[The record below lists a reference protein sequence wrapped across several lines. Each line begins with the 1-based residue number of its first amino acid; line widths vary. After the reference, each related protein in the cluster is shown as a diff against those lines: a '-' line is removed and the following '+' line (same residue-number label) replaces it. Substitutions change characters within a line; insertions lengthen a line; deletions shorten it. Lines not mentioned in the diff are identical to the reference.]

1 VAERNETLISLL
13 RPLGRRLRL
22 RDGHLLAT
30 RTLWLPL
37 LAAALIQ
44 LLGRLFPLLG
54 YDRLA
59 WTPLALWLVLVLGY
73 GLLRPLPPFRV
84 ARRADAELGLRDR
97 LATALELGHGDPERS
112 RRFDAALVAS
122 QQSDALAVARS
133 LDLSRAFPLR
143 WPTRLLALAAGCLAA
158 ALLLTY
164 LPNPMDAILTE
175 RAAVAAAAEEQAE
188 QLEELAEELAA
199 DETLDPAEREELLR
213 QLREAIESL
222 RNNPGDREQAMADL
236 AKLEEALRHQLD
248 PESAARRTAL
258 EGLAADLSAL
268 AAPISPPSVPPLGGA
283 EGGDEAA
290 RLLQE
295 LAEQAAEMSPAER
308 ENLAD
313 ALAEAAARIAGS
325 DAALASALSQ
335 LAQGVRSG
343 QSFSQA
349 AQSAADA
356 LRAASADASLQ
367 QALAQA
373 LGQAQGAAN
382 ALAQVGQSGQAQTPG
397 QGQGQSP
404 GQGPLGGGGGTTART
419 GPPGVRPGR
428 AGDPTAPN
436 KSFDVDEL
444 DTVFAPWQQGQPGDP
459 DFLPGRQTDQGQ
471 ETTRETT
478 QPQPGAS
485 GAALVPYSEV
495 FASYADAAV
504 ETMEREYVPSGLKE
518 YVREYFT
525 HLEP

>member
-1 VAERNETLISLL
+1 MAERNETLTSLL
-13 RPLGRRLRL
+13 RPPGRRLRL
-22 RDGHLLAT
+22 RDGHQLAT

-44 LLGRLFPLLG
+44 LLGRLIPLPG
-54 YDRLA
+54 HDWLA
-59 WTPLALWLVLVLGY
+59 WTPLILWLLLVPGY
-73 GLLRPLPPFRV
+73 GLLRPLPPSRV
-84 ARRADAELGLRDR
+84 ARRADAELGLCDR
-97 LATALELGHGDPERS
+97 LATALELGRGDPARS

-122 QQSDALAVARS
+122 QQSDALAIARA
-133 LDLSRAFPLR
+133 LDPGQAFPLR

-158 ALLLTY
+158 ALLLAY
-164 LPNPMDAILTE
+164 FPNPMDAILAE
-175 RAAVAAAAEEQAE
+175 RAAVVAVAEEQAE

-222 RNNPGDREQAMADL
+222 RNNPGDREQAMADV
-236 AKLEEALRHQLD
+236 AKLEEALRRQLD
-248 PESAARRTAL
+248 PESAARRAAL
-258 EGLAADLSAL
+258 EGLTADLATL
-268 AAPISPPSVPPLGGA
+268 AAQTSPPLGGR
-283 EGGDEAA
+283 EGGEEAA

-295 LAEQAAEMSPAER
+295 LAEQVAEMSPEAQ

-313 ALAEAAARIAGS
+313 ALAEAAARVAGS

-335 LAQGVRSG
+335 LAQSVRSG
-343 QSFSQA
+343 QSSPQA
-349 AQSAADA
+349 VQSAADA

-373 LGQAQGAAN
+373 LGQTQGAAN
-382 ALAQVGQSGQAQTPG
+382 ALAQAGQSGLAQTPG
-397 QGQGQSP
+397 QGQGQMP

-419 GPPGVRPGR
+419 GPPGTRPGR

-436 KSFDVDEL
+436 KPFDVGEL

-459 DFLPGRQTDQGQ
+459 DFLPGRQTGQGQ
-471 ETTRETT
+471 ETTRETA
-478 QPQPGAS
+478 QPQPGAP
-485 GAALVPYSEV
+485 GAALVPYAEV

>member
-1 VAERNETLISLL
+1 MAERNETLTALL

-22 RDGHLLAT
+22 RDGHLLMA

-44 LLGRLFPLLG
+44 LLGRLIPLPG
-54 YDRLA
+54 YDWLA
-59 WTPLALWLVLVLGY
+59 WTPLALWFVLVPGY
-73 GLLRPLPPFRV
+73 GLLRPLPPSRV
-84 ARRADAELGLRDR
+84 ARRADAEMGLRDR
-97 LATALELGHGDPERS
+97 LATALELGHGDLERS

-122 QQSDALAVARS
+122 QQSDALSVARS
-133 LDLSRAFPLR
+133 LDPGRAFPLR
-143 WPTRLLALAAGCLAA
+143 WPTRPLALAAGCLTA
-158 ALLLTY
+158 ALLLAY
-164 LPNPMDAILTE
+164 LPNPMDAILAE

-199 DETLDPAEREELLR
+199 DETLDTAEREELLR

-222 RNNPGDREQAMADL
+222 RDNPGDREQAMADL
-236 AKLEEALRHQLD
+236 AKLEEALRRQLD
-248 PESAARRTAL
+248 PESAARRAAL

-268 AAPISPPSVPPLGGA
+268 AGA
-283 EGGDEAA
+283 ADQDETASSLQEAA

-295 LAEQAAEMSPAER
+295 LTAQASEMSPEER

-313 ALAEAAARIAGS
+313 ALAEAAAHIAGS
-325 DAALASALSQ
+325 DADLASALSQ
-335 LAQGVRSG
+335 LAQGVRSDQSSSQSG
-343 QSFSQA
+343 QT
-349 AQSAADA
+349 AADA
-356 LRAASADASLQ
+356 LRAASADAALQ

-373 LGQAQGAAN
+373 LDQAQGAAN
-382 ALAQVGQSGQAQTPG
+382 ALAQAGQSGQGAQAQRPG
-397 QGQGQSP
+397 QGQGQ
-404 GQGPLGGGGGTTART
+404 GQGPLGGGDGTTART
-419 GPPGVRPGR
+419 GPPGTRTGR

-436 KSFDVDEL
+436 KPFDVDEL

-459 DFLPGRQTDQGQ
+459 DFLPGRQTDQGE
-471 ETTRETT
+471 ETTHETA
-478 QPQPGAS
+478 QPQPGAP
-485 GAALVPYSEV
+485 GAALVPYAEV
-495 FASYADAAV
+495 LASYADAAV

>member
-1 VAERNETLISLL
+1 MAERNETLTPLL

-22 RDGHLLAT
+22 RDGHSLIT

-37 LAAALIQ
+37 LAVALIQ
-44 LLGRLFPLLG
+44 LLGRLIPLAG

-59 WTPLALWLVLVLGY
+59 WTPLALWLLLAPGY
-73 GLLRPLPPFRV
+73 GLLRPLPPSRV

-97 LATALELGHGDPERS
+97 LATALELGHDDPEQS

-122 QQSDALAVARS
+122 QQSDALVVARS
-133 LDLSRAFPLR
+133 LDPSQAFPLR

-158 ALLLTY
+158 ALLLAY
-164 LPNPMDAILTE
+164 LPNPMDAILAE

-199 DETLDPAEREELLR
+199 DETLDLAEREELLR

-236 AKLEEALRHQLD
+236 AKLEESLRRQLD
-248 PESAARRTAL
+248 LESAARRAAL
-258 EGLAADLSAL
+258 EGLAADLSTL
-268 AAPISPPSVPPLGGA
+268 AAETSPPSIPPKGG
-283 EGGDEAA
+283 EEVA
-290 RLLQE
+290 RLLEQ
-295 LAEQAAEMSPAER
+295 LAEQAAEMSPEER

-335 LAQGVRSG
+335 LAQGIRSG
-343 QSFSQA
+343 QSSSQA
-349 AQSAADA
+349 AQAAADA
-356 LRAASADASLQ
+356 LRAASADAALQ

-373 LGQAQGAAN
+373 LDQAQGAAN
-382 ALAQVGQSGQAQTPG
+382 ALAQAGQGAQAQRPG
-397 QGQGQSP
+397 QGQGQ
-404 GQGPLGGGGGTTART
+404 GPLGSGGGTTART
-419 GPPGVRPGR
+419 GPPGTRTGR

-436 KSFDVDEL
+436 KPFDVGEL

-459 DFLPGRQTDQGQ
+459 DFLPGRQTDQGE
-471 ETTRETT
+471 ETTRETA

-485 GAALVPYSEV
+485 GAALIPYSEV